1 MSDGNKLII
10 RGSPEARRP
19 ARCSLGTDWP
29 EKDGRR
35 EEEERERGCR
45 GRACSR
51 LREVIGGSVMEFHGG
66 KQLK

>member
-1 MSDGNKLII
+1 MMSDGNKLII

-19 ARCSLGTDWP
+19 ARCSLGTDFGQKK
-29 EKDGRR
+29 EK
-35 EEEERERGCR
+35 ERERGCR

-51 LREVIGGSVMEFHGG
+51 LRKVIGGSVMEFHGG